1 MPDPIEKLLIEAA
14 EKTFTPTE
22 KKRFREMGRE
32 LDTVYTTLG
41 NFDGGRLAA
50 QLEAAH
56 AGVAPSGEK
65 LDGLDAR
72 LAAVAS
78 IQRSIAESAAR
89 IADARERE
97 RALFNEAKSP
107 ASRLL
112 QSAIAKADALL
123 ASPPALPL
131 PPILATWGID
141 IDLVSQFS
149 AVIAGAKQTLCEAAQ
164 DDYSRRGSPEVG
176 FHHLS
181 RARLTAAGE

>member
-1 MPDPIEKLLIEAA
+1 MSDPATKILTETAA
-14 EKTFTPTE
+14 QLFTVAE

-32 LDTVYTTLG
+32 LDTVYQTLG
-41 NFDGGRLAA
+41 NYDGGKLAA
-50 QLEAAH
+50 QLEAARD
-56 AGVAPSGEK
+56 GVAPSGEK

-112 QSAIAKADALL
+112 QSAIVRADALL
-123 ASPPALPL
+123 QNPPALPT
-131 PPILATWGID
+131 PPALTEWGVHLDLAGH
-141 IDLVSQFS
+141 FC
-149 AVIAGAKQTLCEAAQ
+149 AVIADAKRTLAADLA

-176 FHHLS
+176 FAHLT
-181 RARLTAAGE
+181 RAQLTK